1 MCDINEVFFIYPNDV
16 LIPHLYM
23 LIFVFYVMPLSG
35 LAIKKNNQKNP
46 QHLKVILDKKS
57 IYILNIY
64 KKCRKLP

>member
-16 LIPHLYM
+16 LIPHLYK

-35 LAIKKNNQKNP
+35 LVIKKINQKNP
-46 QHLKVILDKKS
+46 QHLKVISDKKN
-57 IYILNIY
+57 IHILNIY